1 MIVSK
6 LVKIIFSR
14 YELLAVLDK
23 NIKNRLYMHHL
34 LSSQITS
41 R

>member
-1 MIVSK
+1 MSVSK

-14 YELLAVLDK
+14 YELLTVLDK
-23 NIKNRLYMHHL
+23 NIKKRLYMHHL
-34 LSSQITS
+34 LSPQTTS